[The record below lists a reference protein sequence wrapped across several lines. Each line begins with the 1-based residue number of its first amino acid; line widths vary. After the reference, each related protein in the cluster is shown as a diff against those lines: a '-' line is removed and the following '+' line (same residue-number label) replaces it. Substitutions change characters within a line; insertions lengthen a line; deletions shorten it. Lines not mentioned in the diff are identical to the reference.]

1 MSDWMGLVWLVVLLL
16 GNAFFVAAEFGIVS
30 AKRSQ
35 IEPYADAGSKRARTT
50 LYAMQHVSLMLAI
63 CQLGITVCSLLLGNV
78 AEPAIHHLLVGP
90 LSGLGVPAGL
100 SDVISF
106 VLALAAVTYLHVVVG
121 EMIPKNIAIALS
133 RQAALLL
140 APPLVFLA
148 RLFGFVI
155 RPLNAFANGVLR
167 LLGVTPRD
175 EVNAA
180 YTVEEVQSI
189 VVESQREGLLSD
201 DSGILKGALE
211 FSDKTVAEV
220 MVPRSSLVT
229 VGEGVTPEEVEGLVG
244 RTGYSR
250 FIVEDSEGALSTY
263 FHIKDLLYADNEA
276 DYRAPI
282 HPKRFRAMTAVSAG
296 AEIEDALDEMRGA
309 GGHVAKVLDAS
320 GEAVGAVFLEDV
332 LEELVGEVDDAMQRH
347 RERGLR

>member
-35 IEPYADAGSKRARTT
+35 IEPYADGGSKRAQTT
-50 LYAMQHVSLMLAI
+50 LYAMSHVSVMLAI

-90 LSGLGVPAGL
+90 LSGLGIPAGL

-133 RQAALLL
+133 RQAAMML

-148 RLFGFVI
+148 RVFGFVI
-155 RPLNAFANGVLR
+155 RPLNSFANGVLR

-189 VVESQREGLLSD
+189 VVESQREGLLRD
-201 DSGILKGALE
+201 ESGLLKGALE
-211 FSDKTVAEV
+211 FSDKSVAEA
-220 MVPRSSLVT
+220 MVPRADLVT
-229 VGEGVTPEEVEGLVG
+229 VSEQATPEEVEGLVG

-250 FIVEDSEGALSTY
+250 YIVTDSAGTPRSYL
-263 FHIKDLLYADNEA
+263 HIKDLLYADNEA
-276 DYRAPI
+276 DYRAPVQS
-282 HPKRFRAMTAVSAG
+282 KRFRSMTSVAAD
-296 AEIEDALDEMRGA
+296 AEIEDALDEMRSA
-309 GGHVAKVLDAS
+309 GSHVARVLDAA
-320 GEAVGAVFLEDV
+320 GEAVGVVFLEDV

-347 RERGLR
+347 RARGLR